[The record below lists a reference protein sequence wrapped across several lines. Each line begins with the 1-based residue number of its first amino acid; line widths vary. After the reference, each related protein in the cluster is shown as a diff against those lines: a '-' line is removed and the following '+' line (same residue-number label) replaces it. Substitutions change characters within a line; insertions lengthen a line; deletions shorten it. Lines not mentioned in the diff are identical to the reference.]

1 MILFAGDCHGDFVPL
16 IEEAGE
22 ALAVV
27 LLGDQEPLT
36 DLAVELG
43 PSVAQKTWWIYGN
56 HDSDYQ
62 SYFDNHA
69 PMADC
74 NLHCRVVEINGVRI
88 AGLGG
93 VFRAKKFEIDQ
104 TTRLHEVD
112 LNCPQ
117 DAREAWIKLRRGG
130 RAYPADFTSI
140 FPDDIKAL
148 MALKGQVDVL
158 ATHEAPESHA
168 LGFQFLGDLAR
179 AMGVKMLI
187 HGHHHERYSAT
198 IAGGIR
204 VEGLGIARTP
214 EGFFRLGQGLG
225 ERA

>member
-1 MILFAGDCHGDFVPL
+1 MILFAGDAHGDFVPL
-16 IEEAGE
+16 IEEASE
-22 ALAVV
+22 ASAVI
-27 LLGDQEPLT
+27 LLGDQEPLS
-36 DLAVELG
+36 DLTVELG
-43 PSVAQKTWWIYGN
+43 PGLAQKAWWIFGN
-56 HDSDYQ
+56 HDSDYLN
-62 SYFDNHA
+62 YFENHNS
-69 PMADC
+69 MADR
-74 NLHCRVVEINGVRI
+74 NLHCQMIEIEGVRI

-104 TTRLHEVD
+104 TTRLDEVD
-112 LNCPQ
+112 LDCPQ
-117 DAREAWIKLRRGG
+117 DTREAWIKLRRGG

-148 MALKGQVDVL
+148 LALKGQVDVL
-158 ATHEAPESHA
+158 ATHEAPESHV
-168 LGFQFLGDLAR
+168 LGFPLLGDLAR

-204 VEGLGIARTP
+204 VEGIGMARTA
-214 EGFFRLGQGLG
+214 EGFFWLGQGLG